1 MSITNDLIKE
11 ATTSILLNTALWGLI
26 ASIPKSFNKYVFV
39 YKTDLFDISL
49 PIVNSLHCC
58 AIGFTLF
65 LIYQLHSLS
74 LS

>member
-1 MSITNDLIKE
+1 MSNTNDLIKE

-26 ASIPKSFNKYVFV
+26 ASIPKSFNKYIFV
-39 YKTDLFDISL
+39 YKTDLFDISF
-49 PIVNSLHCC
+49 PIVNSLHYC